1 MKARWHSDSDS
12 LASIRPFVRCAN
24 ICSGSFLFLY
34 MPASSFIALVSPS
47 FQRIWRH
54 LLSIFLKGN
63 VFNEPSARSHSA
75 LRNWNYNFSRA
86 SLALG
91 RSSSANTLCISAS
104 SFSLVSSSL
113 KLYASYLYSSLLISS
128 FSYCYFVYL
137 ALLNLRLTISIR
149 TRTFVSGL
157 SSGINSSEFSR
168 RSKPS
173 FLPSFSWLTA
183 EKSIQRARAC
193 ISLFL
198 FEISR
203 TLMIAISDSSNSS
216 LL

>member
-1 MKARWHSDSDS
+1 
-12 LASIRPFVRCAN
+12 
-24 ICSGSFLFLY
+24 
-34 MPASSFIALVSPS
+34 
-47 FQRIWRH
+47 
-54 LLSIFLKGN
+54 
-63 VFNEPSARSHSA
+63 
-75 LRNWNYNFSRA
+75 
-86 SLALG
+86 LALG